1 MNTNNEISD
10 IETLPNVNEPYVP
23 LRFKWDQID
32 DNTTLRSRCIR
43 IRKENSF

>member
-23 LRFKWDQID
+23 LRLK
-32 DNTTLRSRCIR
+32 
-43 IRKENSF
+43 